1 MPSTLM
7 MYEREVLSKK
17 DPRVKAY
24 DKKIGKSRKKSDVEK
39 ARDMLRKMGESGP
52 EIRRQQQMKRNKGLI
67 LADEEEITTEPGA
80 VDDDAKERIKR
91 RKKRLEE
98 AAG

>member
-24 DKKIGKSRKKSDVEK
+24 DKKIGKSRKRSEDVKK

-80 VDDDAKERIKR
+80 VDYDAK
-91 RKKRLEE
+91 
-98 AAG
+98 